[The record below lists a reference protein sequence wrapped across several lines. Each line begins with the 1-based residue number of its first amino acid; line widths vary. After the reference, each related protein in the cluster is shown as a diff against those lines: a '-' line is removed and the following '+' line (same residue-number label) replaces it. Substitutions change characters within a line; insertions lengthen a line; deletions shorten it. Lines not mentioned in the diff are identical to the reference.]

1 MGKDL
6 VIVESPAKA
15 KTIGKM
21 LGRKYKVLA
30 SVGHVRDLPKSRLGV
45 DLEDNF
51 EPGYINIR
59 GKGPI
64 INELRKAG
72 KKADK
77 IYLATDPDREGEAIS
92 WHLAYILGIDEEEK
106 SRVEFNEVTKTA
118 VKKAMENPRE
128 IDQDLV
134 DAQQARRILDRLVG
148 YQISPL
154 LWKKIRRGLSAGRV
168 QSVATKMIC
177 DREEEIDAFIA
188 EEYWSIKSLVDKDNK
203 QFEANFYGKK
213 QAAKLEKIE
222 LSNEEEVK
230 EVINNLDKDKFL
242 VDKDNKQFE
251 ANFHGRKK
259 ANKLEKIELN
269 NEEEVKEIINNL
281 DKDKFLVDKV
291 TKGQRRRNPYK
302 PYTTSTMQQDI
313 SKRLGFS
320 TKKTMAVAQQ
330 LYEGIAIKGEGTTGL
345 ITYMRTDSNRISD
358 EAIKGSK
365 AFILENYGEEF
376 YNGGKSFGKKGKSDS
391 QDAHEAIRPTRFDLS
406 PKKLEGSLTK
416 DQFRLYEL
424 IWNRLIASQM
434 TAAVYNTLRV
444 DINSNDYIF
453 RATGRN
459 LIFPGFLEI
468 YSIDDN
474 EKEIDMPELVEQD
487 KLKVNKIEPNQH
499 FTQPPGRYS
508 EASLIKALEENGI
521 GRPSTYSPTI
531 GTILARNYVVL
542 ENKNFEPTELG
553 ILVNDLLIE
562 YFGEVINEE
571 FTAELES
578 GLDNVAEGEMEWKS
592 IVAEFYKDFEKYLK
606 VAEEEIQEVKIED
619 EETDIVC
626 DKCGEHNMVIKMG
639 RFGKFLAC
647 PGYPD
652 CKNTKTIL
660 DKIGVDCPE
669 CGGDIIRKKTRKGRT
684 FYGCSNYPDCEFA
697 AWQEPSK
704 EKCEKCDSL
713 MVIKRS
719 KSGNKLQCINEDCK
733 FERKEKEE

>member
-92 WHLAYILGIDEEEK
+92 WHLAYILGIDEDEK

-118 VKKAMENPRE
+118 VKKAMDNPRKL
-128 IDQDLV
+128 DQDLV

-177 DREEEIDAFIA
+177 DREEEIDAFIP
-188 EEYWSIKSLVDKDNK
+188 EEYWSIKSLVDKDDK
-203 QFEANFYGKK
+203 QFEANFYGEK
-213 QAAKLEKIE
+213 AGSKLEKLE
-222 LSNEEEVK
+222 LNNEEEVK
-230 EVINNLDKDKFL
+230 EVINS
-242 VDKDNKQFE
+242 
-251 ANFHGRKK
+251 
-259 ANKLEKIELN
+259 
-269 NEEEVKEIINNL
+269 L

-291 TKGQRRRNPYK
+291 TRGQRRRNPYK
-302 PYTTSTMQQDI
+302 PYTTSTMQQDV

-330 LYEGIAIKGEGTTGL
+330 LYEGISIKGEGSTGL

-358 EAIKGSK
+358 EAMKGSK
-365 AFILENYGEEF
+365 AFILENYGEKY
-376 YNGGKSFGKKGKSDS
+376 YNGGKSFGKKGNSDS

-406 PKKLEGSLTK
+406 PKRLEGSLTK

-468 YSIDDN
+468 YAIDDN
-474 EKEIDMPELVEQD
+474 EKEMDMPELLEGD

-553 ILVNDLLIE
+553 ILVNDLLVE

-578 GLDNVAEGEMEWKS
+578 ALDDVAEGKREWKS

-684 FYGCSNYPDCEFA
+684 FYGCSNYPDCDFA

-704 EKCEKCDSL
+704 EKCDKCDSL